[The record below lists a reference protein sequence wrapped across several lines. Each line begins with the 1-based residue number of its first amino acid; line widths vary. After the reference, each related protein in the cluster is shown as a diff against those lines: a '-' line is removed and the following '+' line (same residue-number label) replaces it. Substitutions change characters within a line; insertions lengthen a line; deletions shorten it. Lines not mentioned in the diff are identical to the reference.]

1 MVTVELGGRCEQC
14 PTCSRRAPSS
24 GRRSGRIPEGAG
36 AGARAKAAT
45 PRRAATAA
53 GCAHARR
60 PPRRN
65 PERACPRGRSPYTRP
80 QPRNPRAPQREVR
93 RRSGAGGDGGQRGA
107 RRDDPSRRSGE
118 ARAEPAPDEH
128 LFRPVPAERGTW
140 APAGGAGRGSA
151 VRQGGGRTHEP
162 PQPVPPEAII
172 RLSGSHR
179 GQIARVDDCKLCITQ
194 RSAIPRC
201 RRSSRLSRA
210 AQHRCG
216 GSRSPH

>member
-128 LFRPVPAERGTW
+128 LIPSGSRRAGNVGPRRRSGEGERRAARGRAHPRAPPTC
-140 APAGGAGRGSA
+140 PAGG
-151 VRQGGGRTHEP
+151 HNP
-162 PQPVPPEAII
+162 PLWVA
-172 RLSGSHR
+172 
-179 GQIARVDDCKLCITQ
+179 
-194 RSAIPRC
+194 
-201 RRSSRLSRA
+201 SRA
-210 AQHRCG
+210 DCACR
-216 GSRSPH
+216 